1 VGIFR
6 RTVQGTVILA
16 GLLALA
22 GTAGASP
29 MPHGIHFGA
38 VDAQAREG
46 DFDGDG
52 RRDTL
57 YLVDEPATGR
67 IAVHVRL
74 NTLAGARDL
83 RVSSYDAHQGASAP
97 RIVPAGHYAA
107 DCGSFATDC
116 GDTAIV
122 TTSDSL
128 ALDLGDGVTVLMHW
142 QGGRFDQDFIKPDAA
157 APWAGL
163 ADTMAEVYAA
173 NR

>member
-1 VGIFR
+1 M
-6 RTVQGTVILA
+6 A
-16 GLLALA
+16 GLLAVA
-22 GTAGASP
+22 GTAYASP
-29 MPHGIHFGA
+29 MPYSVHSGA
-38 VDAQAREG
+38 VDIQARAG

-74 NTLAGARDL
+74 NTAAGEHDI
-83 RVSSYDAHQGASAP
+83 RVSSYDSHAGTTAP
-97 RIVPAGHYAA
+97 RIVPAGRY
-107 DCGSFATDC
+107 ATDC
-116 GDTAIV
+116 GSYATDCGEAAIV

-142 QGGRFDQDFIKPDAA
+142 QGGRFDQDFIKPDAV

>member
-1 VGIFR
+1 M
-6 RTVQGTVILA
+6 A
-16 GLLALA
+16 GLVALA
-22 GTAGASP
+22 GSACASP
-29 MPHGIHFGA
+29 MPHGIHMGA
-38 VDAQAREG
+38 ADAQAREG

-74 NTLAGARDL
+74 DTVAGARDL
-83 RVSSYDAHQGASAP
+83 RVSSYDARTGMSAP
-97 RIVPAGHYAA
+97 RIVPAGHYAP

-116 GDTAIV
+116 GQAAIV
-122 TTSDSL
+122 TTTDSL
-128 ALDLGDGVTVLMHW
+128 ALDMGDGVTVLMHW
-142 QGGRFDQDFIKPDAA
+142 QNGRFDQDFIKPDST

>member
-1 VGIFR
+1 M
-6 RTVQGTVILA
+6 QGVAILA
-16 GLLALA
+16 GLMAVA

-29 MPHGIHFGA
+29 MPHGVHLGA
-38 VDAQAREG
+38 GDAQTREG

-52 RRDTL
+52 RPDTL

-67 IAVHVRL
+67 VAVHVRL
-74 NTLAGARDL
+74 NTLAGTRDL
-83 RVSSYDAHQGASAP
+83 RVSSYDTHQGASAP
-97 RIVPAGHYAA
+97 RIVGAGHYAA

-116 GDTAIV
+116 GDATIV

-128 ALDLGDGVTVLMHW
+128 VLDLGDGVTVLMHW
-142 QGGRFDQDFIKPDAA
+142 KGGRFDQDFIQPDAA

-163 ADTMAEVYAA
+163 ADTMTEVYAA

>member
-1 VGIFR
+1 MAIVG
-6 RTVQGTVILA
+6 LS
-16 GLLALA
+16 ALA
-22 GTAGASP
+22 GQSLASDMPYNLHAAGA
-29 MPHGIHFGA
+29 
-38 VDAQAREG
+38 DLQARAG

-52 RRDTL
+52 RQDAL
-57 YLVDEPATGR
+57 YLVDEPATAR
-67 IAVHVRL
+67 VAVHIRL
-74 NTLAGARDL
+74 NTTAGERDM
-83 RVSSYDAHQGASAP
+83 RVSSYDGAAGASAP
-97 RIVPAGHYAA
+97 RIVPAGHYAT

-116 GDTAIV
+116 GQGDIV

-163 ADTMAEVYAA
+163 ADTMDEVYAA

>member
-1 VGIFR
+1 MGNFQR
-6 RTVQGTVILA
+6 AMQGLAMVA
-16 GLLALA
+16 GLIPMA
-22 GTAGASP
+22 GQAWAST
-29 MPHGIHFGA
+29 MPHNLHPGA
-38 VDAQAREG
+38 VDAVAREG

-52 RRDTL
+52 RRDAL

-67 IAVHVRL
+67 VAVHIRL
-74 NTLAGARDL
+74 NMAAGERDL
-83 RVSSYDAHQGASAP
+83 RVSSYDAQSGASLP

-116 GDTAIV
+116 GQADIV

-142 QGGRFDQDFIKPDAA
+142 QGDRFDQDFIKPDAA

-163 ADTMAEVYAA
+163 AGAMSEVFATS
-173 NR
+173 R